1 MPLIAVFHLK
11 PQAVLERVA
20 SISQLDNYYRGRA
33 ALPIQNAFAAVQAR
47 TVLSLQ
53 DSNQPML
60 YVSSD

>member
-1 MPLIAVFHLK
+1 MPLIAVFNLK

-53 DSNQPML
+53 DSN
-60 YVSSD
+60 